1 MSNNSHNLEM
11 EMKAFINEI
20 CERIGPR
27 EPCSDKEANGAKFFY
42 NKLKNYYDDVTIE
55 KFPTHL
61 GAFKGG
67 FRIPMVLYI
76 VSIISYW
83 YYPWLS
89 FILSTASLI
98 ILIGE
103 MTMAREVIDF
113 LFPKKTSQN
122 VIAKIRPE
130 AEADKTKK
138 LVIIGSHM
146 DSNWEFPLFRKLG
159 YGFPVIIAVNLFLN
173 SILMVISG
181 IKLVL
186 VIIQNEGAFHNV
198 ETIFFWIFICGV
210 PFALA
215 QLFFSISNR
224 PVMGANDN
232 LSAVA
237 ICYELAKYLSVPEN
251 PPKNTEVWIAAFGC
265 EETGSKGSKAFVKKH
280 YDEIKDARVINIDM
294 VGNKNVPLFI
304 GTSEIVGSVKMDKK
318 IIALIKEFA
327 DKYNIPV
334 KAGPSMAFTDSLS
347 FARKGIASV
356 SILSMPGSSKEF
368 YYHTREDTIENMDFK
383 NLVDTYKIVIDV
395 INTIDN
401 S

>member
-1 MSNNSHNLEM
+1 MLDTNHKLEM

-20 CERIGPR
+20 CEKVGPR
-27 EPCSDKEANGAKFFY
+27 EPCSDKEADGAKLFY
-42 NKLKNYYDDVTIE
+42 NKLNDYHDDITVE
-55 KFPTHL
+55 EFSTHL
-61 GAFKGG
+61 GAFKGC

-76 VSIISYW
+76 ISIIFYW

-122 VIAKIRPE
+122 VIAKIQPE
-130 AEADKTKK
+130 AETDKARK

-146 DSNWEFPLFRKLG
+146 DSNWEFPMFRKLG
-159 YGFPVIIAVNLFLN
+159 YRFTVIIAINLFLN
-173 SILMVISG
+173 GILMIVSG
-181 IKLVL
+181 IKLASVL
-186 VIIQNEGAFHNV
+186 TQKGLLTYNV

-251 PPKNTEVWIAAFGC
+251 RPKNIAVWIAAFGC

-280 YDEIKDARVINIDM
+280 YDEIKDAKVINIDM

-318 IIALIKEFA
+318 IIALIKEFT
-327 DKYNIPV
+327 DKYDIPV
-334 KAGPSMAFTDSLS
+334 KTGPSMAFTDSLS
-347 FARKGIASV
+347 FARKGIVSA

-383 NLVDTYKIVIDV
+383 NLVNTYKIIIDV
-395 INTIDN
+395 IKTIDN